1 MCKRF
6 RIEDDD
12 GSLSLKVDGTV
23 EGCSMLECIAV
34 WREVDLYDEWM
45 PMCNDA
51 KKLVQIGKSELIAW
65 QKTGVIPLV
74 RDMVVHAFGDVSMDS
89 SADDPCFLICG
100 RSVTQ
105 EEYPDVPIPQVVGT
119 ATTYLHLHEVM
130 VSFHLFLTLVV

>member
-1 MCKRF
+1 
-6 RIEDDD
+6 
-12 GSLSLKVDGTV
+12 
-23 EGCSMLECIAV
+23 MLECIAV

-45 PMCNDA
+45 PMCNEA

-105 EEYPDVPIPQVVGT
+105 EEYPDVPIPQVGCRDCF
-119 ATTYLHLHEVM
+119 LHLHEVV
-130 VSFHLFLTLVV
+130 VSFILPYSVVRSCQDGPHRGPKKTIVDRSNRAILDAV

>member
-1 MCKRF
+1 
-6 RIEDDD
+6 
-12 GSLSLKVDGTV
+12 
-23 EGCSMLECIAV
+23 MLECIAV

-45 PMCNDA
+45 PMCNEA

-105 EEYPDVPIPQVVGT
+105 EEYPDVPIPQVGCRDCF
-119 ATTYLHLHEVM
+119 LHLHEVV
-130 VSFHLFLTLVV
+130 VSFILPYSVV